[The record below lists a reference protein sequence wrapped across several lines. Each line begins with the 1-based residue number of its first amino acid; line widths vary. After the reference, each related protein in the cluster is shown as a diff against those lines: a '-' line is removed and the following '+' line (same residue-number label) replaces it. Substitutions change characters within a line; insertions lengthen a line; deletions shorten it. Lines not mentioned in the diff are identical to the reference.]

1 VSNDDFKTMQCDL
14 CPFIYDEAA
23 GLPAYGIAPG
33 TRWEDVPPDWNCPVC
48 ASNKSGFVEL
58 KF

>member
-1 VSNDDFKTMQCDL
+1 MQCDL
-14 CPFIYDEAA
+14 CPFIYDEEA

-48 ASNKSGFVEL
+48 ASNKSGFIEL